1 MRRILLIFTAYLL
14 QFLNSGSYAQ
24 TTLDKSVNWQKLNN
38 SHDLFLSPWGP
49 YSKKYAGISH
59 IPEFKSGIRFD
70 FSVITGL
77 YRYKPVI
84 PNVLL
89 HSDYY
94 PWESNNDLT
103 RYVFRSEMAWKDDA
117 YADVEYN
124 IVDSN
129 TVLVAIH
136 CVNNTSLPQ
145 NMDINLMAYLDY
157 PENYPEKTI
166 NSSDNVLWTNAVDYK
181 SLDLATKG
189 PRHNLIY
196 DGWIEGEVRNSEY
209 INGRAIGKLFG
220 QSAGNKIT
228 YNITLNKNQ
237 LSGSISLLYRM
248 PANKQSAFLI
258 SGLANQKANLKGT
271 GKFEQVVI
279 PYTAQKPGSH
289 SITFEAEGAP
299 DIEFNGFSI
308 SQDNQP
314 PQFSILERNFK
325 PEVTE
330 DLIGKSVILKYP
342 EFDKY
347 YGINWE
353 FDDARVREFRNDE
366 LDIYLRRHFNN
377 HTSKVFTG
385 NNKGNFTNVY
395 IRPIELDANDEKTIY
410 AMVVTG
416 SYNQVKKRLS
426 ELKDARAAA
435 LEKKN
440 RELNAMPKILPE
452 GEKHEFG
459 QKIMRTT
466 LLTNILYPIYT
477 QDSYIR
483 HFTPGKWYTS
493 LYTWDSGFTALGLNE
508 INTKMAIENINAY
521 TTSSDNQNAFIQHG
535 TPVPVQIY
543 AFYDLWN
550 KTQSKEMLT
559 YFYPRLKKYYEF
571 MAGRFG
577 SSTTRNLKSNMLRT
591 FDYFYN
597 SGGWD
602 DYPAQMTVH
611 ELKATKT
618 VAPVANTAH
627 SIRLAKM
634 LKLAAQALGEKKD
647 IVKYDDD
654 IKVFTGGLQKYSWND
669 TTGYFSYVVH
679 DNNGNPVGRLK
690 DPISKQDHNMGLDG
704 AYPLFAGICTPEQ
717 EAGLLDK
724 IFSEKHMWTP
734 TGICV
739 VDQAA
744 PYFKPVGY
752 WNGSVWMPHQWFTW
766 KAMLDLGRADLAHKI
781 AEKALDVYKREV
793 DASYSTFE
801 YYSAKTG
808 RGAGWHQFAGLTAP
822 VINWFSS
829 YYKPGTVTT
838 GFEIWI
844 DKQSFNTDLSSYK
857 GNYSFDQSTP
867 PHHRSLLICMNPAYA
882 YKVSFNGKTIEAD
895 NPYPGMLQITLP
907 ATNKDASL
915 IITPIKQ

>member
-1 MRRILLIFTAYLL
+1 M
-14 QFLNSGSYAQ
+14 
-24 TTLDKSVNWQKLNN
+24 
-38 SHDLFLSPWGP
+38 
-49 YSKKYAGISH
+49 
-59 IPEFKSGIRFD
+59 
-70 FSVITGL
+70 ITGL

-103 RYVFRSEMAWKDDA
+103 RYMFRSEMAWKDDA

-124 IVDSN
+124 VVDSN
-129 TVLVAIH
+129 TVLIAIR
-136 CVNNTSLPQ
+136 CVNNTALPQ
-145 NMDINLMAYLDY
+145 NMDINLMGYLDF
-157 PENYPEKTI
+157 PENYPDKTI
-166 NSSDNVLWTNAVDYK
+166 DRSKNVLWKNAVDYK
-181 SLDLATKG
+181 SLDLLRKG

-196 DGWIEGEVRNSEY
+196 DGWLEGEVRNSEY
-209 INGRAIGKLFG
+209 LDGRAVGKLFG
-220 QSAGNKIT
+220 QSSGNKLT
-228 YNITLNKNQ
+228 YE
-237 LSGSISLLYRM
+237 ISLDKNHINGYISIFYRL
-248 PANKQSAFLI
+248 PENKQSTFQI
-258 SGLANQKANLKGT
+258 IGLTNEKAILKGT
-271 GKFEQVVI
+271 GKFEQVLV
-279 PYTAQKPGSH
+279 PYSTDRPGLQ
-289 SITFEAEGAP
+289 SITFESGGGA
-299 DIEFNGFSI
+299 DVEFNGFAI
-308 SQDNQP
+308 TP
-314 PQFSILERNFK
+314 VKEPVALIPFERNFT
-325 PEVTE
+325 PQVTE
-330 DLIGKSVILKYP
+330 DLESKNIVLKYKDI
-342 EFDKY
+342 DKY
-347 YGINWE
+347 YGISWE
-353 FDDARVREFRNDE
+353 FDDAWVREWRNDE

-377 HTSKVFTG
+377 HTSKVFNG
-385 NNKGNFTNVY
+385 NNKGNFSNVY
-395 IRPIELDANDEKTIY
+395 IRPIELDAHDEKTVY
-410 AMVVTG
+410 AMVSTG
-416 SYNQVKKRLS
+416 SYDQVRKRLGELKQVKIAARDKKAA
-426 ELKDARAAA
+426 ELKAA
-435 LEKKN
+435 
-440 RELNAMPKILPE
+440 PKILPE

-508 INTKMAIENINAY
+508 INTKLAIENINAY
-521 TTSSDNQNAFIQHG
+521 TTSADNQNAFIQHG

-550 KTQSKEMLT
+550 KTQSQEMLT

-611 ELKATKT
+611 AQKATKT

-647 IVKYDDD
+647 IAKYDQD
-654 IKVFTGGLQKYSWND
+654 IKVFSEGLQKYSWND
-669 TTGYFSYVVH
+669 TAGYFSYVVH
-679 DNNGNPVGRLK
+679 DNNGNPIGHLK
-690 DPISKQDHNMGLDG
+690 DPVSKKDHNMGLDG
-704 AYPLFAGICTPEQ
+704 AYPLFSGICTPEQ
-717 EAGLLDK
+717 EEILLEK

-734 TGICV
+734 TGISV
-739 VDQAA
+739 VDQSA
-744 PYFKPVGY
+744 PYYKPVGY

-766 KAMLDLGRADLAHKI
+766 KAMLDLGRPDLANKI
-781 AEKALDVYKREV
+781 AQKALDVYKREV

-844 DKQSFNTDLSSYK
+844 DKQSFNKDLSTYK
-857 GNYSFDQSTP
+857 AQYSFDQSTSA
-867 PHHRSLLICMNPAYA
+867 HSRSLLVCMNPAYT
-882 YKVSFNGKTIEAD
+882 YSVSFNGKNIKPES
-895 NPYPGMLQITLP
+895 PYPGMLQITLP
-907 ATNKDASL
+907 ASNKDGSL
-915 IITPIKQ
+915 TITPNKTTN